1 MKLVKSIAPTGCTYD
16 DVDKAIKA
24 LDDTLP
30 KLGIDKTLATDAT
43 DYIQAQE
50 DKLNTVDGVV
60 LPDRENAALAKKE
73 LEEIQNIMFKVAP
86 PQNEPL
92 LSYERNLLEI
102 EDKLSQFRTPVK
114 DKYIGIIKKH
124 LVDFDEKF
132 RKVSLIKTAAT
143 REEAAKERALKFVK
157 SKTYNTVT
165 DVNNARNELAELL
178 PELGITSEQ
187 ATEANEYLTN
197 TENKLNGT
205 APQSKLKGVFGM
217 FKK

>member
-1 MKLVKSIAPTGCTYD
+1 M
-16 DVDKAIKA
+16 
-24 LDDTLP
+24 
-30 KLGIDKTLATDAT
+30 
-43 DYIQAQE
+43 
-50 DKLNTVDGVV
+50 
-60 LPDRENAALAKKE
+60 
-73 LEEIQNIMFKVAP
+73 
-86 PQNEPL
+86 
-92 LSYERNLLEI
+92 LEI
-102 EDKLSQFRTPVK
+102 EDKLSQLRTHVK

>member
-1 MKLVKSIAPTGCTYD
+1 
-16 DVDKAIKA
+16 
-24 LDDTLP
+24 
-30 KLGIDKTLATDAT
+30 
-43 DYIQAQE
+43 
-50 DKLNTVDGVV
+50 
-60 LPDRENAALAKKE
+60 
-73 LEEIQNIMFKVAP
+73 MFKVAP

-102 EDKLSQFRTPVK
+102 EDKLSQLRTPVK

-197 TENKLNGT
+197 TET
-205 APQSKLKGVFGM
+205 S
-217 FKK
+217 

>member
-1 MKLVKSIAPTGCTYD
+1 M
-16 DVDKAIKA
+16 
-24 LDDTLP
+24 
-30 KLGIDKTLATDAT
+30 
-43 DYIQAQE
+43 
-50 DKLNTVDGVV
+50 
-60 LPDRENAALAKKE
+60 
-73 LEEIQNIMFKVAP
+73 
-86 PQNEPL
+86 
-92 LSYERNLLEI
+92 
-102 EDKLSQFRTPVK
+102 
-114 DKYIGIIKKH
+114 KKH

-165 DVNNARNELAELL
+165 DVNNVRNELAELL

-197 TENKLNGT
+197 TENKLIGA
-205 APQSKLKGVFGM
+205 APPSKLKGVFGM